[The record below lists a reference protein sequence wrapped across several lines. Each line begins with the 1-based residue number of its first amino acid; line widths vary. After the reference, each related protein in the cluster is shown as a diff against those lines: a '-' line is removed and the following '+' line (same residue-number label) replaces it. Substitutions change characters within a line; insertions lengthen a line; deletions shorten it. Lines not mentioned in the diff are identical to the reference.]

1 MPGENVPFYSDIL
14 YHNFS
19 SLFFIQLEGQPPH
32 GSVPETQGQNLQSE
46 SGGLRYVMGT
56 SVSTFFLFWNWKSLL
71 TIALKRAI
79 FVDQLLSR
87 IWLFVTPWT
96 AAHQASLSFTI
107 SQGFLKLVFIE
118 WVMPSSHLIL
128 CRPLLL
134 PTIFPSIRVFSIAS
148 ALCIMWPKRAIHL

>member
-46 SGGLRYVMGT
+46 SGGLSMWWELP
-56 SVSTFFLFWNWKSLL
+56 SVPFFLFWNWQSLL
-71 TIALKRAI
+71 TIALIRAI

-87 IWLFVTPWT
+87 IWLFPTPWT

-134 PTIFPSIRVFSIAS
+134 PTIFPSIRVFSVES

>member
-1 MPGENVPFYSDIL
+1 MPGENMPFYSDIL

-79 FVDQLLSR
+79 FTDQFLSR
-87 IWLFVTPWT
+87 IWLFPTPWT

-107 SQGFLKLVFIE
+107 SQSFLKLVFIE
-118 WVMPSSHLIL
+118 WVVPSNHLIL
-128 CRPLLL
+128 CHPLLL
-134 PTIFPSIRVFSIAS
+134 PTIFPSTRVFSIES
-148 ALCIMWPKRAIHL
+148 ALCIMLPKRAIHL

>member
-1 MPGENVPFYSDIL
+1 MPFYSDIL

-19 SLFFIQLEGQPPH
+19 SLFLIQLEGQTPH

-46 SGGLRYVMGT
+46 TGGLRYVMGT

-107 SQGFLKLVFIE
+107 SQSFLKLVFIE
-118 WVMPSSHLIL
+118 WVVPSNHLIL
-128 CRPLLL
+128 CHPLLL
-134 PTIFPSIRVFSIAS
+134 PAIFPSIRVFSIES
-148 ALCIMWPKRAIHL
+148 ALCITWPKRAIHL

>member
-1 MPGENVPFYSDIL
+1 MPFYSDIL

-19 SLFFIQLEGQPPH
+19 SLLFIQLEGQTPH

-46 SGGLRYVMGT
+46 TGGLRYVMGT

-87 IWLFVTPWT
+87 IWLFATPWN

-134 PTIFPSIRVFSIAS
+134 PTIFPSTRVFSIES
-148 ALCIMWPKRAIHL
+148 ALCIMLPKRAIHL

>member
-1 MPGENVPFYSDIL
+1 MPGENMPFYSDIL
-14 YHNFS
+14 YHFS

-46 SGGLRYVMGT
+46 TGGLRYVMGT

-87 IWLFVTPWT
+87 IWLFATPWN

-118 WVMPSSHLIL
+118 WVMPSNHLIL
-128 CRPLLL
+128 CHPLLL
-134 PTIFPSIRVFSIAS
+134 PTIFPSIRVFSVES